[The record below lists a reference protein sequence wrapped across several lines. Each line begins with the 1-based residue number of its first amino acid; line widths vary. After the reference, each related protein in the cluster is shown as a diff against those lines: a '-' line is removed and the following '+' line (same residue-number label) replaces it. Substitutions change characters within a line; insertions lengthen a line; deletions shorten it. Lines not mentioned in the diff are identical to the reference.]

1 MRELYLKTLK
11 KEVVP
16 SEGCTEPI
24 AIAYAAS
31 LSSEHVNGEIKEV
44 NIYLSKNVIK
54 NAMGVGI
61 PGTGGV
67 GIEIAAALGISI
79 QKSYKKLTILS
90 NFTKEELK
98 KAKEI
103 VSNNIIN
110 INQKDIDK
118 PLYIEV
124 EVSDGKDK
132 CKVIIED
139 THTNVTLIKKNEEVI
154 CDNNC
159 GKCCDEVEDDYKL
172 FRIKDIY
179 EFAKN
184 IDFSEIEFIL
194 ESARMNEKV
203 SEEGLKN
210 DYGLQVGSKI
220 LQKGTFN
227 LFSNDASNKIIAA
240 SAAASDARMDG
251 CPMPIMTTAGSGNQ
265 GIACSIPVSSTSK
278 LLGKNNEDLAR
289 ALVLSNLVTIRIKK
303 HMGRLS
309 PLCGAG
315 IAGATGASCGITYLL
330 GGNLE
335 NINYCINNMI
345 SDLSGM
351 ICDGAKETC
360 ALKIATGTN
369 AAIQCANLAINGIS
383 ATSNDG
389 IISQD
394 VEKTIESIETLI
406 QNGFKNVDDTIL
418 NIMLEK
424 KKKNNSK

>member
-31 LSSEHVNGEIKEV
+31 IAAEHLKGEIKEV

-54 NAMGVGI
+54 NALGVGI

-90 NFTKEELK
+90 NFTEDELK

-103 VSNNIIN
+103 VDKNIIN
-110 INQKDIDK
+110 IKQKNTNK
-118 PLYIEV
+118 ALYIEV
-124 EVSDGKDK
+124 ELLSETSKS
-132 CKVIIED
+132 KVIIED
-139 THTNVTLIKKNEEVI
+139 THTNVTLIECDDEI
-154 CDNNC
+154 IMDNNS
-159 GKCCDEVEDDYKL
+159 EVSEDLEEDYKL
-172 FRIKDIY
+172 FKIADIY
-179 EFAKN
+179 NFAKEA
-184 IDFSEIEFIL
+184 DFDDIKFIL
-194 ESARMNEKV
+194 ESAKMNEKV
-203 SEEGLKN
+203 SEEGLKG

-220 LQKGTFN
+220 IEKGNFN

-251 CPMPIMTTAGSGNQ
+251 CAMPIMTTAGSGNQ
-265 GIACSIPVSSTSK
+265 GIACSIPVAQTAR
-278 LLGKNNEDLAR
+278 LLDKSEEELAR

-330 GGNLE
+330 GGDLE

-383 ATSNDG
+383 ATANDG
-389 IISQD
+389 IVAKD
-394 VEKTIESIETLI
+394 VEETIESIETLI

-424 KKKNNSK
+424 KKNNK

>member
-1 MRELYLKTLK
+1 MRELYLRTLK

-31 LSSEHVNGEIKEV
+31 IAAEHLKGEIKEV

-54 NAMGVGI
+54 NALGVGI

-90 NFTKEELK
+90 NFTEDELK

-103 VSNNIIN
+103 VDENIIN
-110 INQKDIDK
+110 IKQKNTNK
-118 PLYIEV
+118 ALYIEV
-124 EVSDGKDK
+124 ELLSETSKS
-132 CKVIIED
+132 KVIIED
-139 THTNVTLIKKNEEVI
+139 THTNVTLIE
-154 CDNNC
+154 CDNEIIMDNNS
-159 GKCCDEVEDDYKL
+159 EVSEDLEEDYKL
-172 FRIKDIY
+172 FKIAYIY
-179 EFAKN
+179 NFAKEA
-184 IDFSEIEFIL
+184 DFDDIKFIL
-194 ESARMNEKV
+194 ESAKMNEKV
-203 SEEGLKN
+203 SEEGLKG

-220 LQKGTFN
+220 IQKGNFN

-251 CPMPIMTTAGSGNQ
+251 CAMPIMTTAGSGNQ
-265 GIACSIPVSSTSK
+265 GIACSIPVAQTAR
-278 LLGKNNEDLAR
+278 LLDKSEEELAR

-383 ATSNDG
+383 ATANDG
-389 IISQD
+389 IVAKD
-394 VEKTIESIETLI
+394 VEETIESIETLI

-424 KKKNNSK
+424 KKNNK

>member
-31 LSSEHVNGEIKEV
+31 IAAEHLKGEIKEV

-54 NAMGVGI
+54 NALGVGI

-67 GIEIAAALGISI
+67 GIEIVAALGISI

-90 NFTKEELK
+90 NFTEDELK

-103 VSNNIIN
+103 VDKNIIN
-110 INQKDIDK
+110 IKQKNTNK
-118 PLYIEV
+118 ALYIEV
-124 EVSDGKDK
+124 ELLSETSKS
-132 CKVIIED
+132 KVIIED
-139 THTNVTLIKKNEEVI
+139 THTNVTLIE
-154 CDNNC
+154 CDNEIIMDNNS
-159 GKCCDEVEDDYKL
+159 EVSEDLEEDYKL
-172 FRIKDIY
+172 FKIADIY
-179 EFAKN
+179 NFAKEA
-184 IDFSEIEFIL
+184 DFDDIKFIL
-194 ESARMNEKV
+194 ESAKMNEKV
-203 SEEGLKN
+203 SEEGLKG

-220 LQKGTFN
+220 IQKGNFN

-251 CPMPIMTTAGSGNQ
+251 CAMPIMTTAGSGNQ
-265 GIACSIPVSSTSK
+265 GIACSIPVAQTAR
-278 LLGKNNEDLAR
+278 LLDKSEEELAR

-383 ATSNDG
+383 ATANDG
-389 IISQD
+389 IVAKD
-394 VEKTIESIETLI
+394 VEETIESIETLI

-424 KKKNNSK
+424 KKNNK

>member
-1 MRELYLKTLK
+1 MRGLYLRTLK

-31 LSSEHVNGEIKEV
+31 IAAEHLKGEIKEV

-54 NAMGVGI
+54 NALGVGI

-90 NFTKEELK
+90 NFTEDELK

-103 VSNNIIN
+103 VDKNIIN
-110 INQKDIDK
+110 IKQKNTNK
-118 PLYIEV
+118 ALYIEV
-124 EVSDGKDK
+124 ELLSETSKA
-132 CKVIIED
+132 KVIIED
-139 THTNVTLIKKNEEVI
+139 THTNVTLIECDDEI
-154 CDNNC
+154 IMDNNSQVSEDL
-159 GKCCDEVEDDYKL
+159 DEDYKL
-172 FRIKDIY
+172 FKIADIY
-179 EFAKN
+179 NFAKEA
-184 IDFSEIEFIL
+184 DFDDIKFIL
-194 ESARMNEKV
+194 ESAKMNEKV
-203 SEEGLKN
+203 SEEGLKG

-220 LQKGTFN
+220 IEKGNFN

-251 CPMPIMTTAGSGNQ
+251 CAMPIMTTAGSGNQ
-265 GIACSIPVSSTSK
+265 GIACSIPVAQTAR
-278 LLGKNNEDLAR
+278 LLDKSEEELAR

-330 GGNLE
+330 GGDLE

-383 ATSNDG
+383 ATANDG
-389 IISQD
+389 IVAKD
-394 VEKTIESIETLI
+394 VEETIESIETLI

-424 KKKNNSK
+424 KKNNK

>member
-31 LSSEHVNGEIKEV
+31 IAAEYLKEEIKEV

-54 NAMGVGI
+54 NALGVGI

-90 NFTKEELK
+90 NFTEDELK

-103 VSNNIIN
+103 VDKNIIN
-110 INQKDIDK
+110 IKQKNTNK
-118 PLYIEV
+118 ALYIEV
-124 EVSDGKDK
+124 ELLSETSKS
-132 CKVIIED
+132 KVIIED
-139 THTNVTLIKKNEEVI
+139 THTNVTLIECDDEI
-154 CDNNC
+154 IMDNNS
-159 GKCCDEVEDDYKL
+159 EVSEDLEEDYNL
-172 FRIKDIY
+172 FKIADIY
-179 EFAKN
+179 NFAKEA
-184 IDFSEIEFIL
+184 DFDDIKFIL
-194 ESARMNEKV
+194 ESAKMNEKV
-203 SEEGLKN
+203 SEEGLKG

-220 LQKGTFN
+220 IQKGNFN

-251 CPMPIMTTAGSGNQ
+251 CAMPIMTTAGSGNQ
-265 GIACSIPVSSTSK
+265 GIACSIPVAQTSR
-278 LLGKNNEDLAR
+278 LLDKSEEELAR

-330 GGNLE
+330 GGDLK

-383 ATSNDG
+383 ATANDG
-389 IISQD
+389 IVAKD
-394 VEKTIESIETLI
+394 VEETIESIETLI

-424 KKKNNSK
+424 KKNNK

>member
-1 MRELYLKTLK
+1 MRELYLRTLK

-31 LSSEHVNGEIKEV
+31 IAAEHLKGEIKEV

-54 NAMGVGI
+54 NALGVGI

-90 NFTKEELK
+90 NFTEDELK

-103 VSNNIIN
+103 VDKNIIN
-110 INQKDIDK
+110 IKQKNTNK
-118 PLYIEV
+118 ALYIEV
-124 EVSDGKDK
+124 ELLSETSKS
-132 CKVIIED
+132 KVIIED
-139 THTNVTLIKKNEEVI
+139 THTNVTLIECNDEI
-154 CDNNC
+154 IMDNNS
-159 GKCCDEVEDDYKL
+159 EVSEDLEEDYKL
-172 FRIKDIY
+172 FKIADIY
-179 EFAKN
+179 NFAKEA
-184 IDFSEIEFIL
+184 DFDDIKFIL
-194 ESARMNEKV
+194 ESAKMNEKV
-203 SEEGLKN
+203 SEEGLKG

-220 LQKGTFN
+220 IEKGNFN

-251 CPMPIMTTAGSGNQ
+251 CAMPIMTTAGSGNQ
-265 GIACSIPVSSTSK
+265 GIACSIPVAQTAR
-278 LLGKNNEDLAR
+278 LLDKSEEELAR

-383 ATSNDG
+383 ATANDG
-389 IISQD
+389 IVAKD
-394 VEKTIESIETLI
+394 VEETIESIETLI

-424 KKKNNSK
+424 KKNNK

>member
-31 LSSEHVNGEIKEV
+31 IAAEHLKGEIKEV

-54 NAMGVGI
+54 NALGVGI

-90 NFTKEELK
+90 NFTEDELK

-103 VSNNIIN
+103 VDKNIIN
-110 INQKDIDK
+110 IKQKNTNK
-118 PLYIEV
+118 ALYIEV
-124 EVSDGKDK
+124 ELLAETSKS
-132 CKVIIED
+132 KVIIED
-139 THTNVTLIKKNEEVI
+139 THTNVTLIECDDEI
-154 CDNNC
+154 IMDNNS
-159 GKCCDEVEDDYKL
+159 EVSEDLEEDYKL
-172 FRIKDIY
+172 FKIADIY
-179 EFAKN
+179 NFAKEA
-184 IDFSEIEFIL
+184 DFDDIKFIL
-194 ESARMNEKV
+194 ESAKMNEKV
-203 SEEGLKN
+203 SEEGLKG

-220 LQKGTFN
+220 IQKGNFN

-251 CPMPIMTTAGSGNQ
+251 CAMPIMTTAGSGNQ
-265 GIACSIPVSSTSK
+265 GIACSIPVAQTAR
-278 LLGKNNEDLAR
+278 LLDKSEEELAR

-330 GGNLE
+330 GGDLE

-383 ATSNDG
+383 ATANDG
-389 IISQD
+389 IVAKD
-394 VEKTIESIETLI
+394 VEETIESIETLI

-424 KKKNNSK
+424 KKNNK

>member
-1 MRELYLKTLK
+1 MRELYLRTLK

-31 LSSEHVNGEIKEV
+31 IAAEHLKGEIKEV

-54 NAMGVGI
+54 NALGVGI

-90 NFTKEELK
+90 NFTEDELK

-103 VSNNIIN
+103 VDENIIN
-110 INQKDIDK
+110 IKQKNTNK
-118 PLYIEV
+118 ALYIEV
-124 EVSDGKDK
+124 ELLSETSKS
-132 CKVIIED
+132 KVIIED
-139 THTNVTLIKKNEEVI
+139 THTNVTLIECDDEI
-154 CDNNC
+154 IMDNNS
-159 GKCCDEVEDDYKL
+159 EVSEDLEEDYKL
-172 FRIKDIY
+172 FKIADIY
-179 EFAKN
+179 NFAKEA
-184 IDFSEIEFIL
+184 DFDDIKFIL
-194 ESARMNEKV
+194 ESAKMNEKV
-203 SEEGLKN
+203 SEEGLKG

-220 LQKGTFN
+220 IQKGNFN

-251 CPMPIMTTAGSGNQ
+251 CAMPIMTTAGSGNQ
-265 GIACSIPVSSTSK
+265 GIACSIPVAQTAR
-278 LLGKNNEDLAR
+278 LLDKSEEELAR

-383 ATSNDG
+383 ATANDG
-389 IISQD
+389 IVAKE
-394 VEKTIESIETLI
+394 VEETIESIETLI

-424 KKKNNSK
+424 KKNNK

>member
-1 MRELYLKTLK
+1 MRELYLRTLK

-31 LSSEHVNGEIKEV
+31 IAAEHLKGEIKEV

-54 NAMGVGI
+54 NALGVGI

-90 NFTKEELK
+90 NFTEDELK

-103 VSNNIIN
+103 VDKNIIN
-110 INQKDIDK
+110 IKQKNTNK
-118 PLYIEV
+118 ALYIEV
-124 EVSDGKDK
+124 ELLSETSKA
-132 CKVIIED
+132 KVIIED
-139 THTNVTLIKKNEEVI
+139 THTNVTLIECGDEI
-154 CDNNC
+154 IMDNNS
-159 GKCCDEVEDDYKL
+159 EVSEDLEEDYKL
-172 FRIKDIY
+172 FKIADIY
-179 EFAKN
+179 NFAKEA
-184 IDFSEIEFIL
+184 DFDDIKFIL
-194 ESARMNEKV
+194 ESAKMNEKV
-203 SEEGLKN
+203 SEEGLKG

-220 LQKGTFN
+220 IQKGNFN

-251 CPMPIMTTAGSGNQ
+251 CAMPIMTTAGSGNQ
-265 GIACSIPVSSTSK
+265 GIACSIPVAQTAR
-278 LLGKNNEDLAR
+278 LLDKSEEELAR

-330 GGNLE
+330 GGDLE

-383 ATSNDG
+383 ATANDG
-389 IISQD
+389 IVAKD
-394 VEKTIESIETLI
+394 VEETIESIETLI

-424 KKKNNSK
+424 KKNNK

>member
-31 LSSEHVNGEIKEV
+31 IAAEHLKGEIKEV

-54 NAMGVGI
+54 NALGVGI

-90 NFTKEELK
+90 NFTEDELK

-103 VSNNIIN
+103 VDKNIIN
-110 INQKDIDK
+110 IKQKNTNK
-118 PLYIEV
+118 ALYIEV
-124 EVSDGKDK
+124 ELLSETSKA
-132 CKVIIED
+132 KVIIED
-139 THTNVTLIKKNEEVI
+139 THTNVTLIE
-154 CDNNC
+154 CDNEIIMDNNS
-159 GKCCDEVEDDYKL
+159 EVSEDLEEDYKL
-172 FRIKDIY
+172 FKIADIY
-179 EFAKN
+179 NFAKKA
-184 IDFSEIEFIL
+184 DFDDIKFIL
-194 ESARMNEKV
+194 ESAKMNEKV
-203 SEEGLKN
+203 SEEGLKG

-220 LQKGTFN
+220 IQKGNFN

-251 CPMPIMTTAGSGNQ
+251 CAMPIMTTAGSGNQ
-265 GIACSIPVSSTSK
+265 GIACSIPVAQTAR
-278 LLGKNNEDLAR
+278 LLDKSEEELAR

-309 PLCGAG
+309 LLCGAG

-330 GGNLE
+330 GGDLE

-383 ATSNDG
+383 ATANDG
-389 IISQD
+389 IVAKD
-394 VEKTIESIETLI
+394 VEETIESIETLI
-406 QNGFKNVDDTIL
+406 QNGLKNVDDTIL

-424 KKKNNSK
+424 KKNNK

>member
-1 MRELYLKTLK
+1 MRELYLRTLK

-31 LSSEHVNGEIKEV
+31 IAAEHLKGEIKEV

-54 NAMGVGI
+54 NALGVGI

-90 NFTKEELK
+90 NFTEDELK

-103 VSNNIIN
+103 VDKNIIN
-110 INQKDIDK
+110 IKQKNTNK
-118 PLYIEV
+118 ALYIEV
-124 EVSDGKDK
+124 ELLSETSKA
-132 CKVIIED
+132 KVIIED
-139 THTNVTLIKKNEEVI
+139 THTNVTLIECDDEI
-154 CDNNC
+154 IMDNNS
-159 GKCCDEVEDDYKL
+159 EVSEDLEEDYKL
-172 FRIKDIY
+172 FKIADIY
-179 EFAKN
+179 NFAKEA
-184 IDFSEIEFIL
+184 DFDDIKFIL
-194 ESARMNEKV
+194 ESAKMNEKV
-203 SEEGLKN
+203 SEEGLKG

-220 LQKGTFN
+220 IQKGNFN

-251 CPMPIMTTAGSGNQ
+251 CAMPIMTTAGSGNQ
-265 GIACSIPVSSTSK
+265 GIACSIPVAQTAR
-278 LLGKNNEDLAR
+278 LLDKSEEELAR

-383 ATSNDG
+383 ATANDG
-389 IISQD
+389 IVAKD
-394 VEKTIESIETLI
+394 VE
-406 QNGFKNVDDTIL
+406 
-418 NIMLEK
+418 
-424 KKKNNSK
+424 

>member
-31 LSSEHVNGEIKEV
+31 IAAEHLKGEIKEV

-54 NAMGVGI
+54 NALGVGI

-90 NFTKEELK
+90 NFTEDELK

-103 VSNNIIN
+103 VDKNIIN
-110 INQKDIDK
+110 IKQKNTHK
-118 PLYIEV
+118 ALYIEV
-124 EVSDGKDK
+124 ELLAETSKS
-132 CKVIIED
+132 KVIIED
-139 THTNVTLIKKNEEVI
+139 THTNVTLIECNDEI
-154 CDNNC
+154 IMDNNS
-159 GKCCDEVEDDYKL
+159 EVSEDLEEDYKL
-172 FRIKDIY
+172 FKIADIY
-179 EFAKN
+179 NFAKEA
-184 IDFSEIEFIL
+184 DFDDIKFIL
-194 ESARMNEKV
+194 ESAKMNEKV
-203 SEEGLKN
+203 SEEGLKG

-220 LQKGTFN
+220 IQKGNFN

-251 CPMPIMTTAGSGNQ
+251 CAMPIMTTAGSGNQ
-265 GIACSIPVSSTSK
+265 GIACSIPVAQTAR
-278 LLGKNNEDLAR
+278 LLDKSEEELAR

-330 GGNLE
+330 GGDLE

-369 AAIQCANLAINGIS
+369 AAIQCANLAMNGIS
-383 ATSNDG
+383 ATANDG
-389 IISQD
+389 IVAKD
-394 VEKTIESIETLI
+394 VEETIESIETLI

-424 KKKNNSK
+424 KKNNK

>member
-31 LSSEHVNGEIKEV
+31 IASEHLKGEIKEV

-54 NAMGVGI
+54 NALGVGI

-90 NFTKEELK
+90 NFTEDELK

-103 VSNNIIN
+103 VDENIIN
-110 INQKDIDK
+110 IKQKNTNK
-118 PLYIEV
+118 ALYIEV
-124 EVSDGKDK
+124 ELLSETSKS
-132 CKVIIED
+132 KVIIED
-139 THTNVTLIKKNEEVI
+139 THTNVTLIECDDEI
-154 CDNNC
+154 IMDNNS
-159 GKCCDEVEDDYKL
+159 EVSEDLEEDYKL
-172 FRIKDIY
+172 FKIADIY
-179 EFAKN
+179 NFAKEA
-184 IDFSEIEFIL
+184 DFDDIKFIL
-194 ESARMNEKV
+194 ESAKMNEKV
-203 SEEGLKN
+203 SEEGLKG

-220 LQKGTFN
+220 IQNGNFN

-240 SAAASDARMDG
+240 SAAASDARMDE
-251 CPMPIMTTAGSGNQ
+251 CAMPIMTTAGSGNQ
-265 GIACSIPVSSTSK
+265 GIACSIPVAQTAR
-278 LLGKNNEDLAR
+278 LLDKSEEELAR

-383 ATSNDG
+383 ATANDG
-389 IISQD
+389 IVAKD
-394 VEKTIESIETLI
+394 VEETIESIETLI

-424 KKKNNSK
+424 KKNNK

>member
-31 LSSEHVNGEIKEV
+31 IAAEHLKGEIKEV

-54 NAMGVGI
+54 NALGVGI

-90 NFTKEELK
+90 NFTEDELK

-103 VSNNIIN
+103 VDENIIN
-110 INQKDIDK
+110 IKQKNTNK
-118 PLYIEV
+118 ALYIEV
-124 EVSDGKDK
+124 ELLSETSKS
-132 CKVIIED
+132 KVIIED
-139 THTNVTLIKKNEEVI
+139 THTNVTLIECDDEI
-154 CDNNC
+154 IMDNNS
-159 GKCCDEVEDDYKL
+159 EVSEDLEEDYKL
-172 FRIKDIY
+172 FKIADIY
-179 EFAKN
+179 NFAKEA
-184 IDFSEIEFIL
+184 DFDDIKFIL
-194 ESARMNEKV
+194 ESAKMNEKV
-203 SEEGLKN
+203 SEEGLKG

-220 LQKGTFN
+220 IQKGNFN

-251 CPMPIMTTAGSGNQ
+251 CAMPIMTTAGSGNQ
-265 GIACSIPVSSTSK
+265 GIACSIPVAQTAR
-278 LLGKNNEDLAR
+278 LLYKSEEELAR

-383 ATSNDG
+383 ATANDG
-389 IISQD
+389 IVAKD
-394 VEKTIESIETLI
+394 VEETIESIETLI

-424 KKKNNSK
+424 KKNNK

>member
-1 MRELYLKTLK
+1 MRELYLRTLK

-31 LSSEHVNGEIKEV
+31 IAAEHLKGEIKEV

-54 NAMGVGI
+54 NALGVGI

-67 GIEIAAALGISI
+67 GIEIVAALGISI

-90 NFTKEELK
+90 NFTEDELK

-103 VSNNIIN
+103 VDKNIIN
-110 INQKDIDK
+110 IKQKNTNK
-118 PLYIEV
+118 ALYIEV
-124 EVSDGKDK
+124 ELLSETSKS
-132 CKVIIED
+132 KVIIED
-139 THTNVTLIKKNEEVI
+139 THTNVTLIECDDEI
-154 CDNNC
+154 IMDNNS
-159 GKCCDEVEDDYKL
+159 EVSEDLEEDYKL
-172 FRIKDIY
+172 FKIADIY
-179 EFAKN
+179 NFAKEA
-184 IDFSEIEFIL
+184 DFDDIKFIL
-194 ESARMNEKV
+194 ESAKMNEKV
-203 SEEGLKN
+203 SEEGLKG

-220 LQKGTFN
+220 IQKGNFN

-251 CPMPIMTTAGSGNQ
+251 CAMPIMTTAGSGNQ
-265 GIACSIPVSSTSK
+265 GIACSIPVAQTAR
-278 LLGKNNEDLAR
+278 LLDKSEEELAR

-383 ATSNDG
+383 ATANDG
-389 IISQD
+389 IVAKD
-394 VEKTIESIETLI
+394 VEETIESIETLI

-424 KKKNNSK
+424 KKNNK

>member
-31 LSSEHVNGEIKEV
+31 IAAEHLKGEIKEV

-54 NAMGVGI
+54 NALGVGI

-90 NFTKEELK
+90 NFTEDELK

-103 VSNNIIN
+103 VDKNIIN
-110 INQKDIDK
+110 IKQKNTNK
-118 PLYIEV
+118 ALYIEV
-124 EVSDGKDK
+124 ELLSETSKA
-132 CKVIIED
+132 KVIIED
-139 THTNVTLIKKNEEVI
+139 THTNVTLIE
-154 CDNNC
+154 CDNEIIMDNNS
-159 GKCCDEVEDDYKL
+159 EVSEDLEEDYKL
-172 FRIKDIY
+172 FKIADIY
-179 EFAKN
+179 NFAKEV
-184 IDFSEIEFIL
+184 DFDHIKFIL
-194 ESARMNEKV
+194 ESAKMNEKV
-203 SEEGLKN
+203 SEEGLKG

-220 LQKGTFN
+220 IQKGNFN

-251 CPMPIMTTAGSGNQ
+251 CAMPIMTTAGSGNQ
-265 GIACSIPVSSTSK
+265 GIACSIPVAQTAR
-278 LLGKNNEDLAR
+278 LLDKSEEELAR

-330 GGNLE
+330 GGDLE

-383 ATSNDG
+383 ATANDG
-389 IISQD
+389 IVAKD
-394 VEKTIESIETLI
+394 VEETIESIETLI

-424 KKKNNSK
+424 KKNNK

>member
-1 MRELYLKTLK
+1 MRELYLRTLK

-31 LSSEHVNGEIKEV
+31 IAAEHLKGEIKEV

-54 NAMGVGI
+54 NALGVGI

-90 NFTKEELK
+90 NFTEDELK

-103 VSNNIIN
+103 VDKNIIN
-110 INQKDIDK
+110 IKQKNTNK
-118 PLYIEV
+118 ALYIEV
-124 EVSDGKDK
+124 ELLSETSKS
-132 CKVIIED
+132 KVIIAD
-139 THTNVTLIKKNEEVI
+139 THTNVTLIECDDEI
-154 CDNNC
+154 IMDNNS
-159 GKCCDEVEDDYKL
+159 EVSEDLEEDYKL
-172 FRIKDIY
+172 FKIADIY
-179 EFAKN
+179 NFAKEA
-184 IDFSEIEFIL
+184 DFDDIKFIL
-194 ESARMNEKV
+194 ESAKMNEKV
-203 SEEGLKN
+203 SEEGLKG

-220 LQKGTFN
+220 IEKGNFN

-251 CPMPIMTTAGSGNQ
+251 CAMPIMTTAGSGNQ
-265 GIACSIPVSSTSK
+265 GIACSIPVAQTAR
-278 LLGKNNEDLAR
+278 LLDKSEEELAR

-330 GGNLE
+330 GGDLE

-383 ATSNDG
+383 ATANDG
-389 IISQD
+389 IVAKD
-394 VEKTIESIETLI
+394 VEETIESIETLI

-424 KKKNNSK
+424 KKNNK

>member
-1 MRELYLKTLK
+1 MRELYLRTLK

-31 LSSEHVNGEIKEV
+31 IAAEHLKGEIEEV

-54 NAMGVGI
+54 NALGVGI

-90 NFTKEELK
+90 NFTEDELK

-103 VSNNIIN
+103 VDKNIIN
-110 INQKDIDK
+110 IKQKNTNK
-118 PLYIEV
+118 ALYIEV
-124 EVSDGKDK
+124 ELLSETSKS
-132 CKVIIED
+132 KVIIED
-139 THTNVTLIKKNEEVI
+139 THTNVTLIECDDEI
-154 CDNNC
+154 IMDNNS
-159 GKCCDEVEDDYKL
+159 EVSEDLEEDYKL
-172 FRIKDIY
+172 FKIADIY
-179 EFAKN
+179 NFAKEA
-184 IDFSEIEFIL
+184 DFDDIKFIL
-194 ESARMNEKV
+194 ESAKMNEKV
-203 SEEGLKN
+203 SEEGLKG

-220 LQKGTFN
+220 IEKGNFN

-251 CPMPIMTTAGSGNQ
+251 CAMPIMTTAGSGNQ
-265 GIACSIPVSSTSK
+265 GIACSIPVAQTAR
-278 LLGKNNEDLAR
+278 LLDKSEEELAR

-330 GGNLE
+330 GGDLE

-383 ATSNDG
+383 ATANDG
-389 IISQD
+389 IVAKD
-394 VEKTIESIETLI
+394 VEETIESIETLI

-424 KKKNNSK
+424 KKNNK

>member
-31 LSSEHVNGEIKEV
+31 IAAEHLKGEIKEV

-54 NAMGVGI
+54 NALGVGI

-90 NFTKEELK
+90 NFTEDELK

-103 VSNNIIN
+103 VDKNIIN
-110 INQKDIDK
+110 IKQKNTHK
-118 PLYIEV
+118 ALYIEV
-124 EVSDGKDK
+124 DLLSETSKS
-132 CKVIIED
+132 KVIIED
-139 THTNVTLIKKNEEVI
+139 THTNVTLIECDDEI
-154 CDNNC
+154 IMDNNS
-159 GKCCDEVEDDYKL
+159 EVSEDLEEDYKL
-172 FRIKDIY
+172 FKIADIY
-179 EFAKN
+179 NFAKEA
-184 IDFSEIEFIL
+184 DFDDIKFIL
-194 ESARMNEKV
+194 ESAKMNEKV
-203 SEEGLKN
+203 SEEGLKG

-220 LQKGTFN
+220 IQKGNFN

-251 CPMPIMTTAGSGNQ
+251 CAMPIMTTAGSGNQ
-265 GIACSIPVSSTSK
+265 GIACSIPVAQTAR
-278 LLGKNNEDLAR
+278 LLDKSEEELAR

-330 GGNLE
+330 GGDLE

-369 AAIQCANLAINGIS
+369 AAIQCANLAMNGIS
-383 ATSNDG
+383 ATDNDG
-389 IISQD
+389 IVAKD
-394 VEKTIESIETLI
+394 VEETIESIETLI

-424 KKKNNSK
+424 KKNNK

>member
-31 LSSEHVNGEIKEV
+31 IAAEYLKGEIKEV

-54 NAMGVGI
+54 NALGVGI

-90 NFTKEELK
+90 NFTEDELK

-103 VSNNIIN
+103 VDKNIIN
-110 INQKDIDK
+110 IKQKNTNK
-118 PLYIEV
+118 ALYIEV
-124 EVSDGKDK
+124 ELLSETSKS
-132 CKVIIED
+132 KVIIED
-139 THTNVTLIKKNEEVI
+139 THTNVTLIECDDEI
-154 CDNNC
+154 IMDNNS
-159 GKCCDEVEDDYKL
+159 EVSEDLEEDYKL
-172 FRIKDIY
+172 FKIADIY
-179 EFAKN
+179 NFAKEA
-184 IDFSEIEFIL
+184 DFDDIKFIL
-194 ESARMNEKV
+194 ESAKMNEKV
-203 SEEGLKN
+203 SEEGLKG

-220 LQKGTFN
+220 IQKGNFN

-251 CPMPIMTTAGSGNQ
+251 CAMPIMTTAGSGNQ
-265 GIACSIPVSSTSK
+265 GIACSIPVAQTAR
-278 LLGKNNEDLAR
+278 LLDKSEEELAR

-330 GGNLE
+330 GGDLK

-383 ATSNDG
+383 ATANDG
-389 IISQD
+389 IVAKD
-394 VEKTIESIETLI
+394 VEETIESIETLI

-424 KKKNNSK
+424 KKNNK

>member
-31 LSSEHVNGEIKEV
+31 IAAEHLKGEIKEV

-54 NAMGVGI
+54 NALGVGI

-90 NFTKEELK
+90 NFTEDELK

-103 VSNNIIN
+103 VDKNIIN
-110 INQKDIDK
+110 IKQKNTHK
-118 PLYIEV
+118 ALYIEV
-124 EVSDGKDK
+124 ELLDETSKS
-132 CKVIIED
+132 KVIIED
-139 THTNVTLIKKNEEVI
+139 THTNVTLIECDDEI
-154 CDNNC
+154 IMDNNSQ
-159 GKCCDEVEDDYKL
+159 VSEDLEEDYKL
-172 FRIKDIY
+172 FKIADIY
-179 EFAKN
+179 NFAKEA
-184 IDFSEIEFIL
+184 DFDDIKFIL
-194 ESARMNEKV
+194 ESAKMNEKV
-203 SEEGLKN
+203 SEEGLKG

-220 LQKGTFN
+220 IQKGNFN

-251 CPMPIMTTAGSGNQ
+251 CAMPIITTAGSGNQ
-265 GIACSIPVSSTSK
+265 GIACSIPVAQTAR
-278 LLGKNNEDLAR
+278 LLDKSEEELAR

-330 GGNLE
+330 GGDLE

-369 AAIQCANLAINGIS
+369 AAIQCANLAMNGIS
-383 ATSNDG
+383 ATANDG
-389 IISQD
+389 IVAKD
-394 VEKTIESIETLI
+394 VEETIESIETLI

-424 KKKNNSK
+424 KKNNK

>member
-1 MRELYLKTLK
+1 MRELYLRTLK

-31 LSSEHVNGEIKEV
+31 IAAEHLKGEIKEV

-54 NAMGVGI
+54 NALGVGI

-90 NFTKEELK
+90 NFTEDELK

-103 VSNNIIN
+103 VDKNIIN
-110 INQKDIDK
+110 IKQKNTNK
-118 PLYIEV
+118 ALYIEV
-124 EVSDGKDK
+124 ELLSETSKS
-132 CKVIIED
+132 KVIIED
-139 THTNVTLIKKNEEVI
+139 THTNVTLIE
-154 CDNNC
+154 CDNEIIMDNNS
-159 GKCCDEVEDDYKL
+159 EVSEDLEEDYKL
-172 FRIKDIY
+172 FKIADIY
-179 EFAKN
+179 NFAKEA
-184 IDFSEIEFIL
+184 DFDDIKFIL
-194 ESARMNEKV
+194 ESAKMNEKV
-203 SEEGLKN
+203 SEEGLKG

-220 LQKGTFN
+220 IQKGNFN

-251 CPMPIMTTAGSGNQ
+251 CAMPIMTTAGSGNQ
-265 GIACSIPVSSTSK
+265 GIACSIPVAQTAR
-278 LLGKNNEDLAR
+278 LLDKSEEELAR

-330 GGNLE
+330 GGDLE

-383 ATSNDG
+383 ATANDG
-389 IISQD
+389 IVAKD
-394 VEKTIESIETLI
+394 VEETIESIETLI

-424 KKKNNSK
+424 KKNNK

>member
-31 LSSEHVNGEIKEV
+31 IAAEHLNGKIKKV

-54 NAMGVGI
+54 NALGVGI

-90 NFTKEELK
+90 NFTEDELK
-98 KAKEI
+98 KAKQI
-103 VSNNIIN
+103 VESNIIN
-110 INQKDIDK
+110 IKQKDIDK
-118 PLYIEV
+118 ALYIEV
-124 EVSDGKDK
+124 ELYSEISKST
-132 CKVIIED
+132 VIIED
-139 THTNVTLIKKNEEVI
+139 THTNVTLIKCDNEILIDNNNEVNEEL
-154 CDNNC
+154 
-159 GKCCDEVEDDYKL
+159 EEDHKL
-172 FRIKDIY
+172 FKIEDIY
-179 EFAKN
+179 NFAKEV
-184 IDFSEIEFIL
+184 DFADIKFIL
-194 ESARMNEKV
+194 ESAKMNERV
-203 SEEGLKN
+203 SEEGLRG

-220 LQKGTFN
+220 IQKGNFN

-251 CPMPIMTTAGSGNQ
+251 CAMPIMTTAGSGNQ
-265 GIACSIPVSSTSK
+265 GIACSIPVAQTAK
-278 LLGKNNEDLAR
+278 LLEKSEEELAR

-330 GGNLE
+330 GGNIE

-369 AAIQCANLAINGIS
+369 AAIQCANLAMNGIS

-389 IISQD
+389 IVSKD

-406 QNGFKNVDDTIL
+406 QNGFKTVDDTIL

-424 KKKNNSK
+424 KNNNK

>member
-1 MRELYLKTLK
+1 MRELYLRTLK

-31 LSSEHVNGEIKEV
+31 IAAEHLKGEIKEV

-54 NAMGVGI
+54 NALGVGI

-90 NFTKEELK
+90 NFTEDELK

-103 VSNNIIN
+103 VDKNIIN
-110 INQKDIDK
+110 IKQKNTNK
-118 PLYIEV
+118 ALYIEV
-124 EVSDGKDK
+124 ELLSETSKS
-132 CKVIIED
+132 KVIIED
-139 THTNVTLIKKNEEVI
+139 THTNVTLIECDDEI
-154 CDNNC
+154 IMDNNS
-159 GKCCDEVEDDYKL
+159 EVSEDLEEDYKL
-172 FRIKDIY
+172 FKIADIY
-179 EFAKN
+179 NFAKEA
-184 IDFSEIEFIL
+184 DFDDIKFIL
-194 ESARMNEKV
+194 ESAKMNEKV
-203 SEEGLKN
+203 SEEGLKG

-220 LQKGTFN
+220 IQKGNFN

-240 SAAASDARMDG
+240 SDARMDG
-251 CPMPIMTTAGSGNQ
+251 CAMPIMTTAGSGNQ
-265 GIACSIPVSSTSK
+265 GIACSIPVAQTAR
-278 LLGKNNEDLAR
+278 LLDKSEEELAR

-330 GGNLE
+330 VGNLE

-369 AAIQCANLAINGIS
+369 AAIQCTNLAINGIS
-383 ATSNDG
+383 ATANDG
-389 IISQD
+389 IVAKD
-394 VEKTIESIETLI
+394 VEETIESIETLI

-424 KKKNNSK
+424 KKNNK

>member
-31 LSSEHVNGEIKEV
+31 IAAEHLKGEIKEV

-54 NAMGVGI
+54 NALGVGI

-90 NFTKEELK
+90 NFTEDELK

-103 VSNNIIN
+103 VDKNIIN
-110 INQKDIDK
+110 IKQKNTNK
-118 PLYIEV
+118 ALYIEV
-124 EVSDGKDK
+124 ELLAETSKS
-132 CKVIIED
+132 KVIIED
-139 THTNVTLIKKNEEVI
+139 THTNVTLIECDDEI
-154 CDNNC
+154 IMDNNS
-159 GKCCDEVEDDYKL
+159 EVSEDLEEDYKL
-172 FRIKDIY
+172 FKIADIY
-179 EFAKN
+179 NFAKEA
-184 IDFSEIEFIL
+184 DFDDIKFIL
-194 ESARMNEKV
+194 ESAKMNEKV
-203 SEEGLKN
+203 SEEGLKG

-220 LQKGTFN
+220 IQKGNFN

-251 CPMPIMTTAGSGNQ
+251 CAMPIMTTAGSGNQ
-265 GIACSIPVSSTSK
+265 GIACSIPVAQTAR
-278 LLGKNNEDLAR
+278 LLDKSEEELAR

-330 GGNLE
+330 GGDLE

-369 AAIQCANLAINGIS
+369 AAIQCANLAMNGIS
-383 ATSNDG
+383 ATANDG
-389 IISQD
+389 IVAKD
-394 VEKTIESIETLI
+394 VEETIESIETLI

-424 KKKNNSK
+424 KKNNK

>member
-31 LSSEHVNGEIKEV
+31 IAAEHLKGEIKEV

-54 NAMGVGI
+54 NALGVGI

-90 NFTKEELK
+90 NFTEDELK

-103 VSNNIIN
+103 VDKNIIN
-110 INQKDIDK
+110 IKQKNTNK
-118 PLYIEV
+118 ALYIEV
-124 EVSDGKDK
+124 ELLSETSKA
-132 CKVIIED
+132 KVIIED
-139 THTNVTLIKKNEEVI
+139 THTNVTLIE
-154 CDNNC
+154 CDNEIIMDNNS
-159 GKCCDEVEDDYKL
+159 EVSEDLEEDYKL
-172 FRIKDIY
+172 FKIADIY
-179 EFAKN
+179 NFAKKA
-184 IDFSEIEFIL
+184 DFDDIKFIL
-194 ESARMNEKV
+194 ESAKMNEKV
-203 SEEGLKN
+203 SEEGLKG

-220 LQKGTFN
+220 IQKGNFN

-251 CPMPIMTTAGSGNQ
+251 CAMPIMTTAGSGNQ
-265 GIACSIPVSSTSK
+265 GIACSIPVAQTAR
-278 LLGKNNEDLAR
+278 LLDKSEEELAR

-330 GGNLE
+330 GGDLE

-369 AAIQCANLAINGIS
+369 AAIQCANLAMNGIS
-383 ATSNDG
+383 ATANDG
-389 IISQD
+389 IVAKD
-394 VEKTIESIETLI
+394 VEETIESIETLI

-424 KKKNNSK
+424 KKNNK

>member
-31 LSSEHVNGEIKEV
+31 IAAEHLKGEIKEV

-54 NAMGVGI
+54 NALGVGI

-90 NFTKEELK
+90 NFTEYELK

-103 VSNNIIN
+103 VDKNIIN
-110 INQKDIDK
+110 IKQKNTNK
-118 PLYIEV
+118 ALYIEV
-124 EVSDGKDK
+124 ELLSETSKA
-132 CKVIIED
+132 KVIIED
-139 THTNVTLIKKNEEVI
+139 THTNVTLIE
-154 CDNNC
+154 CDNEIIMDNNS
-159 GKCCDEVEDDYKL
+159 EVSEDLEEDYKL
-172 FRIKDIY
+172 FKIADIY
-179 EFAKN
+179 NFAKKA
-184 IDFSEIEFIL
+184 DFDDIKFIL
-194 ESARMNEKV
+194 ESAKMNEKV
-203 SEEGLKN
+203 SEEGLKG

-220 LQKGTFN
+220 IEKGNFN

-251 CPMPIMTTAGSGNQ
+251 CAMPIMTTAGSGNQ
-265 GIACSIPVSSTSK
+265 GIACSIPVAQTAR
-278 LLGKNNEDLAR
+278 LLDKSEEELAR

-330 GGNLE
+330 GGDLE

-369 AAIQCANLAINGIS
+369 AAIQCANLAMNGIS
-383 ATSNDG
+383 ATANDG
-389 IISQD
+389 IVAKD
-394 VEKTIESIETLI
+394 VEETIESIETLI

-424 KKKNNSK
+424 KKNNK

>member
-31 LSSEHVNGEIKEV
+31 IAAEHLKGEIKEV

-54 NAMGVGI
+54 NALGVGI

-90 NFTKEELK
+90 NFTEDELK

-103 VSNNIIN
+103 VDKNIIN
-110 INQKDIDK
+110 IKQKNTNK
-118 PLYIEV
+118 ALYIEV
-124 EVSDGKDK
+124 ELLSETSKA
-132 CKVIIED
+132 KVIIED
-139 THTNVTLIKKNEEVI
+139 THTNVTLIECDDEI
-154 CDNNC
+154 IMDNNS
-159 GKCCDEVEDDYKL
+159 EVSEDLEEDYKL
-172 FRIKDIY
+172 FKIADIY
-179 EFAKN
+179 NFAKKA
-184 IDFSEIEFIL
+184 DFDDIKFIL
-194 ESARMNEKV
+194 ESAKMNEKV
-203 SEEGLKN
+203 SEEGLKG

-220 LQKGTFN
+220 IQKGNFN

-251 CPMPIMTTAGSGNQ
+251 CAMPIMTTAGSGNQ
-265 GIACSIPVSSTSK
+265 GIACSIPVAQTAR
-278 LLGKNNEDLAR
+278 LLDKSEEELAR

-330 GGNLE
+330 GGDLE

-383 ATSNDG
+383 ATANDG
-389 IISQD
+389 IVAKD
-394 VEKTIESIETLI
+394 VEETIESIETLI

-424 KKKNNSK
+424 KKNNK

>member
-31 LSSEHVNGEIKEV
+31 IAAEYLKGEIKEV

-54 NAMGVGI
+54 NALGVGI

-90 NFTKEELK
+90 NFTEDELK

-103 VSNNIIN
+103 VDKNIIN
-110 INQKDIDK
+110 IKQKNTNK
-118 PLYIEV
+118 ALYIEV
-124 EVSDGKDK
+124 ELLSETSKS
-132 CKVIIED
+132 KVIIED
-139 THTNVTLIKKNEEVI
+139 THTNVTLIECDDEI
-154 CDNNC
+154 IMDNNS
-159 GKCCDEVEDDYKL
+159 EVSEDLEEDYNL
-172 FRIKDIY
+172 FKIADIY
-179 EFAKN
+179 NFAKEA
-184 IDFSEIEFIL
+184 DFDDIKFIL
-194 ESARMNEKV
+194 ESAKMNEKV
-203 SEEGLKN
+203 SEEGLKG

-220 LQKGTFN
+220 IQKGNFN

-251 CPMPIMTTAGSGNQ
+251 CAMPIMTTAGSGNQ
-265 GIACSIPVSSTSK
+265 GIACSIPVAQTSR
-278 LLGKNNEDLAR
+278 LLDKSEEELAR

-330 GGNLE
+330 GGDLE

-383 ATSNDG
+383 ATANDG
-389 IISQD
+389 IVAKD
-394 VEKTIESIETLI
+394 VEETIESIETLI

-424 KKKNNSK
+424 KKNNK

>member
-31 LSSEHVNGEIKEV
+31 IAAEYLKGEIKEV

-54 NAMGVGI
+54 NALGVGI

-90 NFTKEELK
+90 NFTENELK

-103 VSNNIIN
+103 VDKNIIN
-110 INQKDIDK
+110 IKQKNTNK
-118 PLYIEV
+118 ALYIEV
-124 EVSDGKDK
+124 ELLSETSKA
-132 CKVIIED
+132 KVIIED
-139 THTNVTLIKKNEEVI
+139 THTNVTLIECDDEI
-154 CDNNC
+154 IMDNNS
-159 GKCCDEVEDDYKL
+159 EVSEDLEEDYKL
-172 FRIKDIY
+172 FKIADIY
-179 EFAKN
+179 NFAKEA
-184 IDFSEIEFIL
+184 DFDDIKFIL
-194 ESARMNEKV
+194 ESAKMNEKV
-203 SEEGLKN
+203 SEEGLKG

-220 LQKGTFN
+220 IQKGNFN

-251 CPMPIMTTAGSGNQ
+251 CAMPIMTTAGSGNQ
-265 GIACSIPVSSTSK
+265 GIACSIPVAQTAR
-278 LLGKNNEDLAR
+278 LLDKSEEELAR

-330 GGNLE
+330 GGDLE

-383 ATSNDG
+383 ATANDG
-389 IISQD
+389 IVAKE
-394 VEKTIESIETLI
+394 VEETIESIETLI

-424 KKKNNSK
+424 KKNNK

>member
-31 LSSEHVNGEIKEV
+31 IAAEHLKGEIKEV

-54 NAMGVGI
+54 NALGVGI

-90 NFTKEELK
+90 NFTEDELK

-103 VSNNIIN
+103 VDKNIIN
-110 INQKDIDK
+110 IKQKNTHK
-118 PLYIEV
+118 ALYIEV
-124 EVSDGKDK
+124 ELLAETSKS
-132 CKVIIED
+132 KVIIED
-139 THTNVTLIKKNEEVI
+139 THTNVTLIECDDEI
-154 CDNNC
+154 IMDNNSQ
-159 GKCCDEVEDDYKL
+159 VSEDLEEDYKL
-172 FRIKDIY
+172 FKIADIY
-179 EFAKN
+179 NFAKEA
-184 IDFSEIEFIL
+184 DFDDIKFIL
-194 ESARMNEKV
+194 ESAKMNEKV
-203 SEEGLKN
+203 SEEGLKG

-220 LQKGTFN
+220 IQKGNFN

-251 CPMPIMTTAGSGNQ
+251 CAMPIMTTAGSGNQ
-265 GIACSIPVSSTSK
+265 GIACSIPVAQTAR
-278 LLGKNNEDLAR
+278 LLDKSEEELAR
-289 ALVLSNLVTIRIKK
+289 ALALSNLVTIRIKK

-330 GGNLE
+330 GGDLE

-369 AAIQCANLAINGIS
+369 AAIQCANLAMNGIS
-383 ATSNDG
+383 ATANDG
-389 IISQD
+389 IVAKD
-394 VEKTIESIETLI
+394 VEETIESIETLI

-424 KKKNNSK
+424 KKNNK

>member
-1 MRELYLKTLK
+1 MRELYLRTLK

-31 LSSEHVNGEIKEV
+31 IAAEHLKGEIKEV

-54 NAMGVGI
+54 NALGVGI

-90 NFTKEELK
+90 NFTEDELK

-103 VSNNIIN
+103 VDENIIN
-110 INQKDIDK
+110 IKQKNTNK
-118 PLYIEV
+118 ALYIEV
-124 EVSDGKDK
+124 ELLSETSKS
-132 CKVIIED
+132 KVIIED
-139 THTNVTLIKKNEEVI
+139 THTNVTLIECDDEI
-154 CDNNC
+154 IMDNNS
-159 GKCCDEVEDDYKL
+159 EVSEDLEEDYKL
-172 FRIKDIY
+172 FKIADIY
-179 EFAKN
+179 NFAKEA
-184 IDFSEIEFIL
+184 DFDDIKFIL
-194 ESARMNEKV
+194 ESAKMNEKV
-203 SEEGLKN
+203 SEEGLKG

-220 LQKGTFN
+220 IEKGNFN

-251 CPMPIMTTAGSGNQ
+251 CAMPIMTTAGSGNQ
-265 GIACSIPVSSTSK
+265 GIACSIPVAQTAR
-278 LLGKNNEDLAR
+278 LLDKSEEELAR

-330 GGNLE
+330 GGDLE

-383 ATSNDG
+383 ATANDG
-389 IISQD
+389 IVAKD
-394 VEKTIESIETLI
+394 VEETIESIETLI

-424 KKKNNSK
+424 KKNNK

>member
-31 LSSEHVNGEIKEV
+31 IAAEHLKGEIKEV

-54 NAMGVGI
+54 NALGVGI

-90 NFTKEELK
+90 NFTEDELK

-103 VSNNIIN
+103 VDENIIN
-110 INQKDIDK
+110 IKQKNTNK
-118 PLYIEV
+118 ALYIEV
-124 EVSDGKDK
+124 ELLSETSKS
-132 CKVIIED
+132 KVIIED
-139 THTNVTLIKKNEEVI
+139 THTNVTLIECDDEI
-154 CDNNC
+154 IMDNNS
-159 GKCCDEVEDDYKL
+159 EVSEDLEEDYKL
-172 FRIKDIY
+172 FKIADIY
-179 EFAKN
+179 NFAKEA
-184 IDFSEIEFIL
+184 DFDDIKFIL
-194 ESARMNEKV
+194 ESAKMNEKV
-203 SEEGLKN
+203 SEEGLKG

-220 LQKGTFN
+220 IQKGNFN

-251 CPMPIMTTAGSGNQ
+251 CAMPIMTTAGSGNQ
-265 GIACSIPVSSTSK
+265 GIACSIPVAQTAR
-278 LLGKNNEDLAR
+278 LLDKSEEELAR

-383 ATSNDG
+383 ATANDG
-389 IISQD
+389 IVAKD
-394 VEKTIESIETLI
+394 VEETIESIETLI
-406 QNGFKNVDDTIL
+406 QNGLKNVDDTIL

-424 KKKNNSK
+424 KKNNK

>member
-31 LSSEHVNGEIKEV
+31 IAAEHLKGEIKEV

-54 NAMGVGI
+54 NALGVGI

-90 NFTKEELK
+90 NFTEDELK

-103 VSNNIIN
+103 VDKNIIN
-110 INQKDIDK
+110 IKQKNTNK
-118 PLYIEV
+118 ALYIEV
-124 EVSDGKDK
+124 ELLSETSKA
-132 CKVIIED
+132 KVIIED
-139 THTNVTLIKKNEEVI
+139 THTNVTLIECDDEI
-154 CDNNC
+154 IMDNNS
-159 GKCCDEVEDDYKL
+159 EVSEDLEEDYKL
-172 FRIKDIY
+172 FKIADIY
-179 EFAKN
+179 NFAKEA
-184 IDFSEIEFIL
+184 DFDDIKFIL
-194 ESARMNEKV
+194 ESAKMNEKV
-203 SEEGLKN
+203 SEEGLKG

-220 LQKGTFN
+220 IQKGNFN
-227 LFSNDASNKIIAA
+227 LFSNAASNKIIAA

-251 CPMPIMTTAGSGNQ
+251 CAMPIMTTAGSGNQ
-265 GIACSIPVSSTSK
+265 GIACSIPVAQTAR
-278 LLGKNNEDLAR
+278 LLDKSEEELAR

-330 GGNLE
+330 GGDLE

-383 ATSNDG
+383 ATANDG
-389 IISQD
+389 IVAKD
-394 VEKTIESIETLI
+394 VEETIESIETLI
-406 QNGFKNVDDTIL
+406 QNGFKHVDDTIL

-424 KKKNNSK
+424 KKNNK

>member
-31 LSSEHVNGEIKEV
+31 IAAEYLKGEIKEV

-54 NAMGVGI
+54 NAL
-61 PGTGGV
+61 GV

-90 NFTKEELK
+90 NFTEDELK

-103 VSNNIIN
+103 VDKNIIN
-110 INQKDIDK
+110 IKQKNTNK
-118 PLYIEV
+118 ALYIEV
-124 EVSDGKDK
+124 ELLSETSKS
-132 CKVIIED
+132 KVIIED
-139 THTNVTLIKKNEEVI
+139 THTNVTLIECDDEI
-154 CDNNC
+154 IMDNNS
-159 GKCCDEVEDDYKL
+159 EVSEDLEEDYNL
-172 FRIKDIY
+172 FKIADIY
-179 EFAKN
+179 NFAKEA
-184 IDFSEIEFIL
+184 DFDDIKFIL
-194 ESARMNEKV
+194 ESAKMNEKV
-203 SEEGLKN
+203 SEEGLKG

-220 LQKGTFN
+220 IQKGNFN

-251 CPMPIMTTAGSGNQ
+251 CAMPIMTTAGSGNQ
-265 GIACSIPVSSTSK
+265 GIACSIPVAQTAR
-278 LLGKNNEDLAR
+278 LLDKSEEELAR

-330 GGNLE
+330 GGDLE

-383 ATSNDG
+383 ATANDG
-389 IISQD
+389 IVAKD
-394 VEKTIESIETLI
+394 VEETIESIETLI

-424 KKKNNSK
+424 KKNNK

>member
-31 LSSEHVNGEIKEV
+31 IASEHLKGEIKEV

-54 NAMGVGI
+54 NALGVGI

-90 NFTKEELK
+90 NFTEDELK

-103 VSNNIIN
+103 VDKNIIN
-110 INQKDIDK
+110 IKQKNTNK
-118 PLYIEV
+118 ALYIEV
-124 EVSDGKDK
+124 ELLSETSKA
-132 CKVIIED
+132 KVIIED
-139 THTNVTLIKKNEEVI
+139 THTNVTLIECDDEI
-154 CDNNC
+154 IMDNNS
-159 GKCCDEVEDDYKL
+159 EVSEDLEEDYKL
-172 FRIKDIY
+172 FKIADIY
-179 EFAKN
+179 NFAKEA
-184 IDFSEIEFIL
+184 DFDDIKFIL
-194 ESARMNEKV
+194 ESAKMNEKV
-203 SEEGLKN
+203 SEEGLKG

-220 LQKGTFN
+220 IQKGNFN

-251 CPMPIMTTAGSGNQ
+251 CAMPIMTTAGSGNQ
-265 GIACSIPVSSTSK
+265 GIACSIPVAQTAR
-278 LLGKNNEDLAR
+278 LLDKSEEELAR

-330 GGNLE
+330 GGDLE

-383 ATSNDG
+383 ATANDG
-389 IISQD
+389 IVAKD
-394 VEKTIESIETLI
+394 VEETIESIETLI

-424 KKKNNSK
+424 KKNNK

>member
-31 LSSEHVNGEIKEV
+31 IASEHLKGEIKEV

-54 NAMGVGI
+54 NALGVGI

-90 NFTKEELK
+90 NFTEDELK

-103 VSNNIIN
+103 VDKNIIN
-110 INQKDIDK
+110 IKQKNTNK
-118 PLYIEV
+118 ALYIEV
-124 EVSDGKDK
+124 ELLSETSKS
-132 CKVIIED
+132 KVIIED
-139 THTNVTLIKKNEEVI
+139 THTNVTLIECNDEI
-154 CDNNC
+154 IMDNNS
-159 GKCCDEVEDDYKL
+159 EVSEDLEEDYKL
-172 FRIKDIY
+172 FKIADIY
-179 EFAKN
+179 NFAKEA
-184 IDFSEIEFIL
+184 DFDDIKFIL
-194 ESARMNEKV
+194 ESAKMNEKV
-203 SEEGLKN
+203 SEEGLKG

-220 LQKGTFN
+220 IQKGNFN

-251 CPMPIMTTAGSGNQ
+251 CAMPIMTTAGSGNQ
-265 GIACSIPVSSTSK
+265 GIACSIPVAQTAR
-278 LLGKNNEDLAR
+278 LLDKSEEELAR

-383 ATSNDG
+383 ATANDG
-389 IISQD
+389 IVAKD
-394 VEKTIESIETLI
+394 VEETIESIETLI

-424 KKKNNSK
+424 KKNNK

>member
-31 LSSEHVNGEIKEV
+31 IAAEHLKGEIKEV

-54 NAMGVGI
+54 NALGVGI

-90 NFTKEELK
+90 NFTEDELK

-103 VSNNIIN
+103 VDKNIIN
-110 INQKDIDK
+110 IKQKNTHK
-118 PLYIEV
+118 ALYIEV
-124 EVSDGKDK
+124 ELLAETLKS
-132 CKVIIED
+132 KVIIED
-139 THTNVTLIKKNEEVI
+139 THTNVTLIECDDEI
-154 CDNNC
+154 IMDNNS
-159 GKCCDEVEDDYKL
+159 EVSEDLEEDYKL
-172 FRIKDIY
+172 FKIADIY
-179 EFAKN
+179 NFAKEA
-184 IDFSEIEFIL
+184 DFDDIKFIL
-194 ESARMNEKV
+194 ESAKMNEKV
-203 SEEGLKN
+203 SEEGLKG

-220 LQKGTFN
+220 IQKGNFN

-251 CPMPIMTTAGSGNQ
+251 CAMPIMTTAGSGNQ
-265 GIACSIPVSSTSK
+265 GIACSIPVAQTAR
-278 LLGKNNEDLAR
+278 LLDKSEEELAR

-330 GGNLE
+330 GGDLE

-369 AAIQCANLAINGIS
+369 AAIQCANLAMNGIS
-383 ATSNDG
+383 ATANDG
-389 IISQD
+389 IVAKD
-394 VEKTIESIETLI
+394 VEETIESIETLI

-424 KKKNNSK
+424 KKNNK

>member
-1 MRELYLKTLK
+1 MRELYLRTLK

-31 LSSEHVNGEIKEV
+31 IAAEHLKGEIKEV

-54 NAMGVGI
+54 NALGVGI

-90 NFTKEELK
+90 NFTEDELK

-103 VSNNIIN
+103 VDKNIIN
-110 INQKDIDK
+110 IKQKNTNK
-118 PLYIEV
+118 ALYIEV
-124 EVSDGKDK
+124 ELLSETSKS
-132 CKVIIED
+132 KVIIED
-139 THTNVTLIKKNEEVI
+139 THTNVTLIECDDEI
-154 CDNNC
+154 IMDNNS
-159 GKCCDEVEDDYKL
+159 EVSEDLEEDYKL
-172 FRIKDIY
+172 FKIADIY
-179 EFAKN
+179 NFAKEA
-184 IDFSEIEFIL
+184 DFDDIKFIL
-194 ESARMNEKV
+194 ESAKMNEKV
-203 SEEGLKN
+203 SEEGLKG

-220 LQKGTFN
+220 IQKGNFN

-251 CPMPIMTTAGSGNQ
+251 CAMPIMTTAGSGNQ
-265 GIACSIPVSSTSK
+265 GIACSIPVAQTAR
-278 LLGKNNEDLAR
+278 LLDKSEEELAR

-383 ATSNDG
+383 ATANDG
-389 IISQD
+389 IVAKD
-394 VEKTIESIETLI
+394 VEETIESIETLI
-406 QNGFKNVDDTIL
+406 QNGLKNVDDTIL

-424 KKKNNSK
+424 KKNNK